1 MQMLATL
8 ILGAAIMV
16 GCAAPRSAP
25 ANTPPTARM
34 TFVYLITGP
43 TSASNTREQKS
54 EIFKGHMANMQNLA
68 DEGKLL
74 VAGPFAKPRDPAWR
88 GVFIFDVP
96 TAAQARELAASDPG
110 VMAGEFATI
119 IREIE
124 IPASVRAMP
133 DLEKHMQAELKA
145 QGTADRKPGD
155 PPQGIRPY
163 VMLHTTDL
171 LRARAALAP
180 SANAPTTATPT
191 AIPPRAPA
199 PRIIWWARFAD
210 TPREGIIVIDAT
222 SVDDARKAIDGLDAG
237 ACDLDGWYSTASLV
251 RMTAE
256 SK

>member
-96 TAAQARELAASDPG
+96 TAAEARELAASDPG
-110 VMAGEFATI
+110 VIAGEFATI

-124 IPASVRAMP
+124 IPASVRDFP
-133 DLEKHMQAELKA
+133 RFEKEMQAQLKA

-163 VMLHTTDL
+163 VMLHARDL
-171 LRARAALAP
+171 TRARAALAP
-180 SANAPTTATPT
+180 KANAPATAS
-191 AIPPRAPA
+191 PA
-199 PRIIWWARFAD
+199 PRIIWWARFTD
-210 TPREGIIVIDAT
+210 TPQEGIIVLDAT

>member
-8 ILGAAIMV
+8 FLVAAIVV

-43 TSASNTREQKS
+43 TSATNTREQKS
-54 EIFKGHMANMQNLA
+54 EIFKGHMANMQKLA

-74 VAGPFAKPRDPAWR
+74 IAGPFAKPRDPAWR

-96 TAAQARELAASDPG
+96 TAAHARELAASDPG
-110 VMAGEFATI
+110 VIAGEFATI

-124 IPASVRAMP
+124 IPSSVRAMP
-133 DLEKHMQAELKA
+133 DLEKQMQAELKA

-163 VMLHTTDL
+163 VMLHTRDL
-171 LRARAALAP
+171 TRARAALAP
-180 SANAPTTATPT
+180 KANAPATAS
-191 AIPPRAPA
+191 PA
-199 PRIIWWARFAD
+199 PRIIWWARFTD
-210 TPREGIIVIDAT
+210 TPREGLIVLDAT
-222 SVDDARKAIDGLDAG
+222 SVDDARKTIDGLDAG

>member
-8 ILGAAIMV
+8 ILVAAIMV

-25 ANTPPTARM
+25 ANSPPTARM
-34 TFVYLITGP
+34 TFVYLLTGP
-43 TSASNTREQKS
+43 SSATNTREHKS
-54 EIFKGHMANMQNLA
+54 EIFKGHMANMQKLA

-74 VAGPFAKPRDPAWR
+74 IAGPFAKPSDPAWR
-88 GVFIFDVP
+88 GIFVYDVP
-96 TAAQARELAASDPG
+96 TLAQARDLAATDPG
-110 VMAGEFATI
+110 VIAGEFATI

-163 VMLHTTDL
+163 VMLHTRDL
-171 LRARAALAP
+171 TRARAALAP
-180 SANAPTTATPT
+180 KANAPATAS
-191 AIPPRAPA
+191 PA
-199 PRIIWWARFAD
+199 PRIIWWARFTD
-210 TPREGIIVIDAT
+210 TLREGLIVLDAT

-237 ACDLDGWYSTASLV
+237 ACDLDGWYSTASMV

>member
-8 ILGAAIMV
+8 ILVAAIMV
-16 GCAAPRSAP
+16 GCAAPRSAT
-25 ANTPPTARM
+25 ANSPPTARM

-43 TSASNTREQKS
+43 TSATNTREQKS
-54 EIFKGHMANMQNLA
+54 EIFKGHMANMKKLA

-74 VAGPFAKPRDPAWR
+74 IAGPFAKPRDPAWR

-110 VMAGEFATI
+110 VIAGEFATI

-124 IPASVRAMP
+124 IPASVRDFP
-133 DLEKHMQAELKA
+133 RFEKEMQAQIKA

-163 VMLHTTDL
+163 VMLHTRDL
-171 LRARAALAP
+171 TRARAALAP
-180 SANAPTTATPT
+180 KANAPATAS
-191 AIPPRAPA
+191 PA
-199 PRIIWWARFAD
+199 PRIIWWARFTE
-210 TPREGIIVIDAT
+210 TPPEGLIVLDAT